1 MDKGPEQVYQPRS
14 EDDPL
19 DLFAAEEGSG
29 DTLLAFES
37 PVDARASARSNGE
50 EVFTADLRERFADV
64 APHGDTAVAH
74 ARTASGS
81 SVSAAWSTPRTVP
94 AAVAVEQRHSLG
106 AWVQRNGLSVA
117 AVVVAC
123 LGTAAILIGMQ
134 HRADTEL
141 DSWARLDV
149 QPPAPSNA
157 APSTGASSGVG
168 APNGE
173 ASAADTTN
181 APAAPPEI
189 VQDGLGQAAD
199 ERATPTATGLDA
211 SRAVPET
218 PAAVAAREAAARE
231 AAARE
236 IAERER
242 AARDAI
248 ARNAATRDAAARD
261 AAPPAA
267 TTQPPASPVSRP
279 TDTTASNTVPSAPLA
294 GPNPT
299 SSNTATASNAAA
311 TVPPAVQ
318 PQPSQPAPP
327 PATPPAPAPSET
339 TLAASPNPSIVA
351 SVAREPIEPPA
362 LPTIRER
369 QAQIQSI
376 VNRYRDAY
384 NSMDANAAKA
394 VWPSVNAKQLGD
406 SFARLEKLEYQ
417 FQPCTI
423 FFDTGKARAT
433 CEGRVR
439 SVAKSDKREVSV
451 PARWEFTLKEVNR
464 EWAIDSV
471 VAK

>member
-1 MDKGPEQVYQPRS
+1 MDKGPEQVYQPKS

-19 DLFAAEEGSG
+19 DLFSAEEESG

-37 PVDARASARSNGE
+37 SVDDRATARSHAE

-64 APHGDTAVAH
+64 PAHGDAATAH

-81 SVSAAWSTPRTVP
+81 SLSAAWSTPRTVP

-149 QPPAPSNA
+149 QPPAPSNI
-157 APSTGASSGVG
+157 APSTSAASGVG
-168 APNGE
+168 APKAE
-173 ASAADTTN
+173 ASETATTN
-181 APAAPPEI
+181 TPAPEI
-189 VQDGLGQAAD
+189 VQGGLGQAAD

-218 PAAVAAREAAARE
+218 SAAVAAREAAARE

-242 AARDAI
+242 AARETI
-248 ARNAATRDAAARD
+248 ARNAARDAAARE
-261 AAPPAA
+261 AAPPGA
-267 TTQPPASPVSRP
+267 TTQPPALPVSRP
-279 TDTTASNTVPSAPLA
+279 TETTASNTVPAGPLP

-299 SSNTATASNAAA
+299 SSNPNTAPAANASA

-327 PATPPAPAPSET
+327 TPAAPAPSET
-339 TLAASPNPSIVA
+339 TLAANPNPSIVA
-351 SVAREPIEPPA
+351 SIAREPIEPPA

-369 QAQIQSI
+369 QAQIQSS

-394 VWPSVNAKQLGD
+394 VWPSVNVKQLGD

-451 PARWEFTLKEVNR
+451 PGRWEFTLKEVNR
-464 EWAIDSV
+464 EWVIDSV
-471 VAK
+471 VTK